1 MTRYKQYEHLPWWL
15 NNLDHNTLTPATK
28 EVLDVDYYCK
38 RHGTKLSHK
47 AAAKLLHLCRL
58 TVIRARTRLELLGL
72 RSSKTVKGSIKLG
85 RPIEYQNEAEFWA
98 QLRARGVDPGRFK
111 MLPKSSRRRRP
122 LRGLS
127 SSKVTEAS
135 ASKAAEAGVSHPQT
149 PGGSTDRCSGE
160 TGVSSADRK
169 RRDELLWEVTHRNS
183 LSRLIDNGYPQDQAE
198 RLAKIKADHYVA
210 KRKIEREKK

>member
-1 MTRYKQYEHLPWWL
+1 MAKYKQYENLPWWL
-15 NNLDHNTLTPATK
+15 NNLDHKTLTPSEKA
-28 EVLDVDYYCK
+28 VLDLDYYCK
-38 RHGTKLSHK
+38 RHGTKLSHRR
-47 AAAKLLHLCRL
+47 AADELHRSRY
-58 TVIRARTRLELLGL
+58 TIYEARRRLEDLGL
-72 RSSKTVKGSIKLG
+72 RTTEPAKGSFLLG
-85 RPIEYQNEAEFWA
+85 HPIEYQNEAEFWA
-98 QLRARGVDPGRFK
+98 QLKARGVDPRRWK
-111 MLPKSSRRRRP
+111 NQRKSFRRRRP